1 MSTSKIEWLK
11 NKTGGQGSTWNPI
24 TGCTPA
30 SEGCQNCYGLRMAQ
44 RLKGRYGY
52 PADDPFKITI
62 HKDKYDIPF
71 KLKRPQRIF
80 VCSMG
85 DLFHDDVPFQEILTI
100 FDIMYQCPQHTFMVL
115 TKRPARMLEFC
126 SKYGLMPVIK
136 NLGLTGSGETWP
148 GNVWC
153 GVSAE
158 NQERL
163 NERIPILLKIPAAIK
178 FLSIEPL
185 LGPIDLSTR
194 WCNLDSSDHECQIL
208 LDHLNWIIVGGE
220 SGPNARIM
228 HPEWVKKIR
237 DDCINKKIPFFFK
250 SWGQWIPH
258 ELAHGGPYFSEN
270 IKFQST
276 LRRCKWEDGRVM
288 TAHQDRWCRFLK
300 VGKKYS
306 GRVLDGKIW
315 GQYPAI

>member
-1 MSTSKIEWLK
+1 MPTKIEWAK
-11 NKTGGQGSTWNPI
+11 DVWNI
-24 TGCTPA
+24 VTGCNKI

-52 PADDPFKITI
+52 PADDPFKVTI
-62 HKDKYDIPF
+62 HKDKYDAPF
-71 KLKRPQRIF
+71 KWKSPRRIF

-85 DLFHDDVPFQEILTI
+85 DLFHDDVPFKEILTI

-126 SKYGLMPVIK
+126 SKYGLMPDCNWV
-136 NLGLTGSGETWP
+136 TGAGEIWP
-148 GNVWC
+148 KNVWC
-153 GVSAE
+153 GISVE
-158 NQERL
+158 NQKRAD
-163 NERIPILLKIPAAIK
+163 ERIPILLQIPAPIK
-178 FLSIEPL
+178 FLSVEPL
-185 LGPIDLSTR
+185 LGPVNIKDYSMID
-194 WCNLDSSDHECQIL
+194 WV
-208 LDHLNWIIVGGE
+208 IVGGE

-228 HPEWVKKIR
+228 HPEWVTKIR
-237 DDCINKKIPFFFK
+237 DDCVNNGVPFFFK

-258 ELAHGGPYFSEN
+258 APAHGGPYFSEIIN
-270 IKFQST
+270 SQST

-306 GRVLDGKIW
+306 GRVLDGKVW
-315 GQYPAI
+315 DQYPAI